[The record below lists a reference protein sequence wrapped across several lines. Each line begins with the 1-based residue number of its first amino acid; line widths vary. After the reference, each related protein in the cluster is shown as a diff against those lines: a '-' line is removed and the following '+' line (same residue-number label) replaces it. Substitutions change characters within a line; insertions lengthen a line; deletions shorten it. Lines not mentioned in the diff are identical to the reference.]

1 MANLLE
7 KSNHTQE
14 TTGKLATRNRIS
26 ITCLSPPYELVKSR
40 KRLLLHGLAWIT
52 HCTKEPTTECGARIE
67 PRREL
72 AQETKRP
79 LTQPSLAKS
88 SHFLRTGCFIT
99 QVCRASSK

>member
-7 KSNHTQE
+7 KSNHTQK
-14 TTGKLATRNRIS
+14 TTGKLATRNPIS

-52 HCTKEPTTECGARIE
+52 HRTKETHDGVWSE

-79 LTQPSLAKS
+79 LTQPSLVKS
-88 SHFLRTGCFIT
+88 SQNKAATLT
-99 QVCRASSK
+99 QLSCA